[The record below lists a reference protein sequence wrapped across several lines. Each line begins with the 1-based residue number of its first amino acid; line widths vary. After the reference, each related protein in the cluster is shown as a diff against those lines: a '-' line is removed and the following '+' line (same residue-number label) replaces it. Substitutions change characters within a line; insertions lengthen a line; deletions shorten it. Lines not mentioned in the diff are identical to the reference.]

1 MLKVIVLIDNNKSQ
15 SDCDLLCEHGLSI
28 YFEADNKKWLYDV
41 GASGKYL
48 LNALILGIEG
58 NEVNNL
64 ILSHGHKDHTGG
76 LKDFLQTNTSAQI
89 FVPQGISNRYY
100 YTYRHERK
108 RDISTDHSLFTQYP
122 SHFTSVKESIWLSDS
137 VALVYNDSYLYLKP
151 KGNQYLTV
159 SDGTSEHPD
168 LFNDE
173 VALAVK
179 TEKGLVV
186 LSACSHNGVL
196 NILQSCANF
205 TSCNNVYAFV
215 GGMHLVDG
223 ISEEQDDVESIA
235 DEIKNIY
242 PDIKIYTGHCTGE
255 NAISVLSR
263 KMKDR
268 FCVFNSGMEIPI

>member
-1 MLKVIVLIDNNKSQ
+1 MLKLTVLIDNNKSLLKN
-15 SDCDLLCEHGLSI
+15 DLLCEHGLSF
-28 YFEADNKKWLYDV
+28 YFEMDNQAWLYDV
-41 GASGKYL
+41 GASGKCL
-48 LNALILGIEG
+48 LNALTLGIAG

-108 RDISTDHSLFTQYP
+108 RDISPDHSLFAEY
-122 SHFTSVKESIWLSDS
+122 SSRFTSVKESIWLSDS

-151 KGNQYLTV
+151 MGNQFLTV
-159 SDGTSEHPD
+159 SDGISEHPD

-173 VALAVK
+173 VALVVK

-196 NILQSCANF
+196 NILHSCANF
-205 TSCNNVYAFV
+205 TRCNNVYAFV
-215 GGMHLVDG
+215 GGMHLIDG
-223 ISEEQDDVESIA
+223 ISEDQDDVESIA
-235 DEIKNIY
+235 DEIKTLY
-242 PDIKIYTGHCTGE
+242 PEMKIYTGHCTGE
-255 NAISVLSR
+255 NAISVFSR

-268 FCVFNSGMEIPI
+268 FCVFNSGMEISL

>member
-1 MLKVIVLIDNNKSQ
+1 MLKLIVLIDNNKSH
-15 SDCDLLCEHGLSI
+15 SNSNLLCEHGLSI
-28 YFEADNKKWLYDV
+28 YFEVDNKKWLYDV
-41 GASGKYL
+41 GSSGKYL
-48 LNALILGIEG
+48 LNALTLGIAG

-76 LKDFLQTNTSAQI
+76 LKDFLHTNTSAQI
-89 FVPQGISNRYY
+89 FVPQWISNRYY

-108 RDISTDHSLFTQYP
+108 RDISPDHSLFTEY
-122 SHFTSVKESIWLSDS
+122 SSRFTSVKESIWLSDS

-151 KGNQYLTV
+151 MGNQFLTV

-196 NILQSCANF
+196 NILHSCANF

-223 ISEEQDDVESIA
+223 ISEDQDDVESIA
-235 DEIKNIY
+235 NEIKTIY
-242 PDIKIYTGHCTGE
+242 PEMKIYTGHCTGE
-255 NAISVLSR
+255 KAISVFIR

-268 FCVFNSGMEIPI
+268 FCVFNSGMEISL